1 MTDMEYLNNIIDEEY
16 ITTVYQP
23 IVSLDNGSIFGYEAL
38 SRITL
43 RGCTINI
50 EELFA
55 MAASKKKLWQL
66 ERLCRET
73 AIKNAK
79 SKPMHSKLFIN
90 VDSNIIHD
98 PEMKTGFTYEKLK
111 EYKLNPEEIVFEI
124 TEQNAVKSMEL
135 FKESIEHYRNQNFNI
150 AVDDFGTAYSG
161 LKRVC
166 SLHPEYIKIDMSLIR
181 DIDKDPLKKSAV
193 ASTIDFC
200 RDNGIKVIAEG
211 IETKEELKTLAVL
224 GADYGQGY
232 FLGHPHYEFQTPSTE
247 ISDMIKHINKFSSF
261 KRGIAVLGKI
271 GSITKCSDPVPMDT
285 PSIDIFEEMK
295 DNYDMTEVFVVD
307 EEKRVKGIL
316 TRAYLFEQYGGQY
329 GYVLSRRMN
338 AGRLMEKD
346 FLSVDSTMSIESVVS
361 IAMKRNSEQ
370 TYYPIAVTSE
380 GRYMGSVSVKDLLLR
395 TIKVKE
401 ERAINT
407 NPLTKLP
414 GNSTIQK
421 VMESTIEDTENWAVI
436 YLDLDNFKAYNDAYG
451 FPKGDQM
458 IKAAA
463 HAMESACSC
472 GEFLGHIGG
481 DDFVIISSKDQ
492 AEKLCGNI
500 ISNFSSSIL
509 DLYCKY
515 DRDRGYIVSVD
526 RNGFTQKFPMVTMSI
541 AVITSD
547 KTKIDNI
554 SELSGIIAATKKKA
568 KQVTGNS
575 VIVA

>member
-1 MTDMEYLNNIIDEEY
+1 MTDMEYLKNIIDEEY

-43 RGCTINI
+43 RGCTLNI

-55 MAASKKKLWQL
+55 MATIKKKLWQL

-79 SKPMHSKLFIN
+79 GKPIHSKLFIN

-124 TEQNAVKSMEL
+124 TEQNAVKSMDL
-135 FKESIEHYRNQNFNI
+135 FKESIEHYRNQSFNI

-161 LKRVC
+161 LNRVC
-166 SLHPEYIKIDMSLIR
+166 SLHPGYIKIDMSLIR

-200 RDNGIKVIAEG
+200 KENGIKVIAEG

-232 FLGHPHYEFQTPSTE
+232 FLGRPHYEFKAPSTE
-247 ISDMIKHINKFSSF
+247 IIDMIKHINKFSSF
-261 KRGIAVLGKI
+261 KRGITVLGKI
-271 GSITKCSDPVPMDT
+271 GSITKCSEPVPMDT

-346 FLSVDSTMSIESVVS
+346 FLSVDSTMAIESVVS

-421 VMESTIEDTENWAVI
+421 VMESTIEDTDNWAVI

-451 FPKGDQM
+451 FSKGDQM

-526 RNGFTQKFPMVTMSI
+526 RNGFTQKFPIVTMSI

-547 KTKIDNI
+547 KTKVDNI
-554 SELSGIIAATKKKA
+554 SDLSGIIAATKKKA